1 MTVFAIAQI
10 SVHDRPRY
18 EQYVSRFMPVLKQ
31 YGGRLLAADERATV
45 VEGAWPHDKLI
56 LMAFEDRAA
65 FERWAGSPEY
75 QEISKDRV
83 AATEGLVL
91 LVDGVPGA

>member
-18 EQYVSRFMPVLKQ
+18 ERYVAQFMPVLKQ

-65 FERWAGSPEY
+65 FERWARSPEY

-83 AATEGLVL
+83 AATEGVVL